1 MRMIKK
7 GKIVNIYDDGSCR
20 VESIDIPGDVT
31 APLKVQEGID
41 VSTAPLS
48 KDDVVVY
55 VIFDDQSGMI
65 LGRM

>member
-1 MRMIKK
+1 MIRK
-7 GKIVNIYDDGSCR
+7 GRITNIYDDDTYR
-20 VESIDIPGDVT
+20 VESIDIPGDIS
-31 APLKVQEGID
+31 APIKAQEGID
-41 VSTAPLS
+41 TETTPFT